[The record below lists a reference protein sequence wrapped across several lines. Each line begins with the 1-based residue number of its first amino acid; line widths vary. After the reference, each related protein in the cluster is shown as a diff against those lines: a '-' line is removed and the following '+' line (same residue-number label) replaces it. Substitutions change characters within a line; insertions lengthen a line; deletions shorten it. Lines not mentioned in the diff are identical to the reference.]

1 MVDEFEEAEFLAE
14 QVEHFNQE
22 RKDIVA
28 EITEEALSLAEEQV
42 QQGNLFLLLAKENW
56 HEGVLG
62 IVASKIV
69 ETYALPTL
77 ILNIDLEQNHAK
89 GSARSIDQVSMFEIL
104 NAHQDLITKFGGH
117 HMAAGMTMDI
127 ENIDELRKGLNE
139 WMKQLSEST
148 SLAPRKHVDVLLNE
162 SEITVKNIQDIQKL
176 RPFGTDFNSPTFEV
190 NDLNVKSIKAIG
202 QEGKHLKV
210 ALGENQLAALY
221 WSYGHLAKKEIEM
234 GQPLN
239 LIGNLQINEWNGNQS
254 PQLII
259 QDIATE
265 TIQILDYRSKR
276 KHLQFTENNSNT
288 AYVIHPK
295 RIKPMSIIIIM
306 VKL

>member
-1 MVDEFEEAEFLAE
+1 M
-14 QVEHFNQE
+14 
-22 RKDIVA
+22 
-28 EITEEALSLAEEQV
+28 
-42 QQGNLFLLLAKENW
+42 
-56 HEGVLG
+56 
-62 IVASKIV
+62 
-69 ETYALPTL
+69 
-77 ILNIDLEQNHAK
+77 
-89 GSARSIDQVSMFEIL
+89 
-104 NAHQDLITKFGGH
+104 
-117 HMAAGMTMDI
+117 
-127 ENIDELRKGLNE
+127 
-139 WMKQLSEST
+139 
-148 SLAPRKHVDVLLNE
+148 
-162 SEITVKNIQDIQKL
+162 
-176 RPFGTDFNSPTFEV
+176 
-190 NDLNVKSIKAIG
+190 
-202 QEGKHLKV
+202 

-221 WSYGHLAKKEIEM
+221 WSYGHLAKEIEM

>member
-1 MVDEFEEAEFLAE
+1 M
-14 QVEHFNQE
+14 
-22 RKDIVA
+22 
-28 EITEEALSLAEEQV
+28 
-42 QQGNLFLLLAKENW
+42 
-56 HEGVLG
+56 
-62 IVASKIV
+62 
-69 ETYALPTL
+69 
-77 ILNIDLEQNHAK
+77 NIDLEQNHAK

-210 ALGENQLAALY
+210 ALGR
-221 WSYGHLAKKEIEM
+221 
-234 GQPLN
+234 
-239 LIGNLQINEWNGNQS
+239 IN
-254 PQLII
+254 
-259 QDIATE
+259 
-265 TIQILDYRSKR
+265 
-276 KHLQFTENNSNT
+276 
-288 AYVIHPK
+288 
-295 RIKPMSIIIIM
+295 
-306 VKL
+306 

>member
-1 MVDEFEEAEFLAE
+1 M
-14 QVEHFNQE
+14 EHFNQE

-89 GSARSIDQVSMFEIL
+89 GSARLIDQVSMFEIL

-210 ALGENQLAALY
+210 ALGR
-221 WSYGHLAKKEIEM
+221 
-234 GQPLN
+234 
-239 LIGNLQINEWNGNQS
+239 IN
-254 PQLII
+254 
-259 QDIATE
+259 
-265 TIQILDYRSKR
+265 
-276 KHLQFTENNSNT
+276 
-288 AYVIHPK
+288 
-295 RIKPMSIIIIM
+295 
-306 VKL
+306 

>member
-1 MVDEFEEAEFLAE
+1 MSLTDENRSIVKRGLKILNDQTPVSINAILKQAGYNDQINEETIGFIIGPRLNAVGRLEDASLAAELLMVDEFEEAEFLAE

-162 SEITVKNIQDIQKL
+162 SEITVKIFKIYKNCVHLVQTLIVL
-176 RPFGTDFNSPTFEV
+176 
-190 NDLNVKSIKAIG
+190 
-202 QEGKHLKV
+202 HLK
-210 ALGENQLAALY
+210 LM
-221 WSYGHLAKKEIEM
+221 I
-234 GQPLN
+234 
-239 LIGNLQINEWNGNQS
+239 
-254 PQLII
+254 
-259 QDIATE
+259 
-265 TIQILDYRSKR
+265 
-276 KHLQFTENNSNT
+276 
-288 AYVIHPK
+288 
-295 RIKPMSIIIIM
+295 
-306 VKL
+306 